1 MKTKRTHFTLVEVLV
16 TIAII
21 VILAGILIG
30 GIGFA
35 TRRAD
40 EAKTIAQLET
50 LAAALEAHRADRGY
64 YPKQDPEGAVSITI
78 DADGMKFNG
87 KKFFNRQTKQ
97 PYLKAAKSGST
108 VEFNDAWGNALY
120 YQCPG
125 THNPAAYDL
134 WSMGPDGKDATDDD
148 KVDNITNWNDNN
160 K

>member
-1 MKTKRTHFTLVEVLV
+1 MKTKRHSFTLVEVLV

-40 EAKTIAQLET
+40 EAKTIAKMEI
-50 LAAALEAHRADRGY
+50 LAAALEEYRADQKH
-64 YPKQDPEGAVSITI
+64 YPQQSSPDNVSLTNP
-78 DADGMKFNG
+78 ASGMQFNG
-87 KKFFNRQTKQ
+87 KNFFSRKTQK
-97 PYLKAAKSGST
+97 PYLKVAANGTSIDFT
-108 VEFNDAWGNALY
+108 DAWGHPLR

-134 WSMGPDGKDATDDD
+134 WSRGPDGDDGTAD
-148 KVDNITNWNDNN
+148 DITNWNDNN
-160 K
+160 R